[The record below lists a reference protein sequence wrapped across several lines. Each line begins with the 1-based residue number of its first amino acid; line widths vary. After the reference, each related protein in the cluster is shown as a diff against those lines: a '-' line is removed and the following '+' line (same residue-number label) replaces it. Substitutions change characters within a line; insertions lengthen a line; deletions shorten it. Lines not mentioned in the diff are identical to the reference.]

1 MLAHP
6 ARMHHQRA
14 AREPLLTVHHA
25 CAPRAMSVHAN
36 GAAVR
41 MPLSGGGASATRACK
56 ERPCP
61 PLLALAWRARQQ
73 PWFSPRQLFSLFEK
87 AKQTETAERKS
98 IFISS
103 QSTLAFQ
110 TLAQNSARQ
119 RHAESARTP
128 LESMRSEPI
137 LRRIALMR
145 LSDWFGPARI
155 GADRTNPTRRRTD
168 ASVESLRAPPE
179 SVRTGPIR
187 HGSDRFDAPD

>member
-1 MLAHP
+1 M
-6 ARMHHQRA
+6 
-14 AREPLLTVHHA
+14 
-25 CAPRAMSVHAN
+25 
-36 GAAVR
+36 
-41 MPLSGGGASATRACK
+41 
-56 ERPCP
+56 
-61 PLLALAWRARQQ
+61 
-73 PWFSPRQLFSLFEK
+73 
-87 AKQTETAERKS
+87 
-98 IFISS
+98 
-103 QSTLAFQ
+103 AFQ